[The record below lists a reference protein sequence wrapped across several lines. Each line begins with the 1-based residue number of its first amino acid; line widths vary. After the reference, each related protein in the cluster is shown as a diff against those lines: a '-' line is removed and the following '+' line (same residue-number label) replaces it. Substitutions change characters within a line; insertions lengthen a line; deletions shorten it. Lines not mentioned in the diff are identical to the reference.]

1 MCVPDILKMS
11 QIPSLH
17 PPEVVEIQIS
27 LYWKC
32 MNRNEEIIQLFNIC
46 PPSSKHPNR
55 QRGRVYSV
63 DGVSPTIDTMR
74 GGNLQPKI
82 VVIE

>member
-1 MCVPDILKMS
+1 MTNAK
-11 QIPSLH
+11 
-17 PPEVVEIQIS
+17 
-27 LYWKC
+27 
-32 MNRNEEIIQLFNIC
+32 IIQLFNIL
-46 PPSSKHPNR
+46 PPATNFHNG

-82 VVIE
+82 AVIE

>member
-1 MCVPDILKMS
+1 
-11 QIPSLH
+11 
-17 PPEVVEIQIS
+17 
-27 LYWKC
+27 
-32 MNRNEEIIQLFNIC
+32 MNRNKKIIQLFNIF
-46 PPSSKHPNR
+46 PSSTNFQNG

-63 DGVSPTIDTMR
+63 DGVSPTINTMQ